1 MTRRLFAGIVTVL
14 LTAAYLPML
23 GAQEGHKHEEPASEA
38 DIQAAL
44 KELSAADRK
53 LATAQRFCV
62 VMTRDRLGAMG
73 TPVKVVLEGKPVFL
87 CCESCREQALE
98 DPKATLKTVEQLKKS
113 TAALAKLSTADRTLA
128 EAQTMCP
135 IADGRL
141 GLMGTPVRVDLQG
154 QAVFL
159 CCKGCV
165 KKALANPAATL
176 AKVQKLQEAAHE
188 EHQH

>member
-1 MTRRLFAGIVTVL
+1 ML
-14 LTAAYLPML
+14 LTAAYLPVL
-23 GAQEGHKHEEPASEA
+23 RAHEGHEHDAPASES

-44 KELSAADRK
+44 KKLSAADLK
-53 LATAQRFCV
+53 LATAQRFCAT
-62 VMTRDRLGAMG
+62 MTRDRLGAMG
-73 TPVKVVLEGKPVFL
+73 TPVKVVIEGKPVFL

-98 DPKATLKTVEQLKKS
+98 NPKATLKTVEQLKKS
-113 TAALAKLSTADRTLA
+113 TAALAKLSATDRKLA
-128 EAQTMCP
+128 ETQAMCP
-135 IADGRL
+135 IGDGRL

-165 KKALANPAATL
+165 KKAVAEPAATL
-176 AKVQKLQEAAHE
+176 AKVRELREAAHE